1 MTVYLMLDQDQDASK
16 AIVSFMKE
24 QAVFVLSHRDDEK
37 IIEHLQHLIDVMKGQ
52 YLTSDRTVSC
62 YHIVR
67 ILHGVAAKHLEEY
80 DYIKLMVV
88 SRWIIEA
95 QSEMNRENVQNDT

>member
-1 MTVYLMLDQDQDASK
+1 MLDQDQDSLN

-24 QAVFVLSHRDDEK
+24 QVMARLMANYGGGDDK

-67 ILHGVAAKHLEEY
+67 ILHGVAAKHLESGY
-80 DYIKLMVV
+80 YTQLMVV
-88 SRWIIEA
+88 NRWIIDA
-95 QSEMNRENVQNDT
+95 QCDMDRESVE